1 MKYQNPSCLAK
12 NLIRAR
18 QTKNEQLANYVKD
31 ELIDL
36 RNVIVRK
43 EILENEIPNKIID
56 IVEKI
61 PRL

>member
-43 EILENEIPNKIID
+43 EILENEIPNKIIV